1 MSGPEYVRYGGGRK
15 RRAEV
20 LAPLAGAITL
30 ATLLGIGAYAFA
42 TAGAACSGDDS
53 VTLDVAVAPGIEPAM
68 VKAARRFNA
77 DRIPTS
83 ARAGRDGGGS
93 GGDGDGRC
101 ARAVVRKADPGAM
114 AALLAG
120 QSVPQATGDR
130 RPDVWIPDSS
140 LWTALA
146 AASGTPAGGAPAGS
160 APASG
165 APAGSAP
172 AGGAPA
178 GGAPAGGGPG
188 GALEVTRTSVARSPI
203 VVGLPRSLAASL
215 SRQGVTATPSW
226 DNLLNAAGGTAG
238 GAVTKNAMIP
248 PGTVRLLVPD
258 PARNAAGMHALVL
271 TDILLANDPNKGAIF
286 TGIVRTAR
294 ESTLPTVEAQF
305 TRFQPT
311 GTGKRPIALASERDV
326 WAFNRTRPAEPAVA
340 LYPQEGTLSLDHP
353 FAITTAD
360 PARRA
365 AARRLERAMGSEA
378 TRADVRE
385 MGYRSPDGKAPGS
398 FGAATGVNP
407 GRPRELPA
415 PRPAAV
421 RQVMQAWSKLSLG
434 IRILTLVDISGTMA
448 EPIAPGIT
456 RLQATARTAQGGLS
470 MMSNDTELGVWAF
483 STKLQG
489 DRDWRELVPVGP
501 LGERIGS
508 ATRRQ
513 AVLSRLGSVRP
524 KATGD
529 TGLFETLTAAYRE
542 MTRTYKAEFGNTVLL
557 FTDGK
562 GNDDPGG
569 PSLERTLADL
579 RETTDPARP
588 VQIVMIGVGRE
599 VDTRELRRIAEV
611 VPGAVYVAESPDQIV
626 KIFLQ
631 ALSRRIGD

>member
-1 MSGPEYVRYGGGRK
+1 
-15 RRAEV
+15 
-20 LAPLAGAITL
+20 
-30 ATLLGIGAYAFA
+30 
-42 TAGAACSGDDS
+42 
-53 VTLDVAVAPGIEPAM
+53 
-68 VKAARRFNA
+68 
-77 DRIPTS
+77 
-83 ARAGRDGGGS
+83 
-93 GGDGDGRC
+93 
-101 ARAVVRKADPGAM
+101 
-114 AALLAG
+114 
-120 QSVPQATGDR
+120 
-130 RPDVWIPDSS
+130 VWIPDSS
-140 LWTALA
+140 LWTTLA
-146 AASGTPAGGAPAGS
+146 AAPPGSGSGATPSPSGSPGPASSTPAGGGPGS
-160 APASG
+160 
-165 APAGSAP
+165 
-172 AGGAPA
+172 
-178 GGAPAGGGPG
+178 GPG
-188 GALEVTRTSVARSPI
+188 GALEVTRTSVARSP
-203 VVGLPRSLAASL
+203 VVVALPRTLAASL
-215 SRQGVTATPSW
+215 SRQGVTAAPSW

-238 GAVTKNAMIP
+238 GAVTKNAVIP

-258 PARNAAGMHALVL
+258 PARSAAGMHALVL
-271 TDILLANDPNKGAIF
+271 TDILLANDPNKDAIF

-305 TRFQPT
+305 TRFRPAAT
-311 GTGKRPIALASERDV
+311 GRRPIALASERDV

-353 FAITTAD
+353 YTITTAD

-385 MGYRSPDGKAPGS
+385 LGYRSPDGKAPGS
-398 FGAATGVNP
+398 FTAAAGVNP

-415 PRPAAV
+415 PKPAAV
-421 RQVMQAWSKLSLG
+421 RQVMQSWSKLSLG
-434 IRILTLVDISGTMA
+434 IRILTLLDISGTMA
-448 EPIAPGIT
+448 EPIAPGTT
-456 RLQATARTAQGGLS
+456 RLQATARTAQSGLS

-524 KATGD
+524 KTTGD

-542 MTRTYKAEFGNTVLL
+542 MTRAYKAEFGNTVLL

-579 RETTDPARP
+579 REITDPGRP
-588 VQIVMIGVGRE
+588 VQIVMIGVGRG

-611 VPGAVYVAESPDQIV
+611 VPGGVYVAESPNQIV

>member
-1 MSGPEYVRYGGGRK
+1 MSGSEYGRYGGGG
-15 RRAEV
+15 RRRWAEV
-20 LAPLAGAITL
+20 LVPLAGAVTL

-42 TAGAACSGDDS
+42 SAGAACSGDDT

-68 VKAARRFNA
+68 AKAALRFNT
-77 DRIPTS
+77 DRLPTNV
-83 ARAGRDGGGS
+83 RP
-93 GGDGDGRC
+93 GGDAGGEGGRC

-120 QSVPQATGDR
+120 RSVPQGTGDR

-146 AASGTPAGGAPAGS
+146 AATPASPGS
-160 APASG
+160 TPS
-165 APAGSAP
+165 PSP
-172 AGGAPA
+172 
-178 GGAPAGGGPG
+178 APAGGG
-188 GALEVTRTSVARSPI
+188 AVEVTRTSVARSP
-203 VVGLPRSLAASL
+203 VVVALPRTLAASL
-215 SRQGVTATPSW
+215 ARQGVTAAPSW

-238 GAVTKNAMIP
+238 GAVTKNAVIP
-248 PGTVRLLVPD
+248 PGSVRLLVPD
-258 PARNAAGMHALVL
+258 PARVAAGMHALVL
-271 TDILLANDPNKGAIF
+271 TDILLANDPNKDSIF

-294 ESTLPTVEAQF
+294 ESTLPTVESQF
-305 TRFQPT
+305 TRFRPAAT
-311 GTGKRPIALASERDV
+311 GRQPIALASERDV

-353 FAITTAD
+353 FTITTAD
-360 PARRA
+360 PGRRA
-365 AARRLERAMGSEA
+365 AARRLERAMASEA

-385 MGYRSPDGKAPGS
+385 LGYRSPDGKAPGS
-398 FGAATGVNP
+398 FTAAAGVNP

-415 PRPAAV
+415 PKPAAV
-421 RQVMQAWSKLSLG
+421 RQVMQSWSKLSLG
-434 IRILTLVDISGTMA
+434 IRILTLLDISGTMA

-483 STKLQG
+483 STELQG
-489 DRDWRELVPVGP
+489 DQDWRELVPVGP

-524 KATGD
+524 KTTGD

-542 MTRTYKAEFGNTVLL
+542 MTRTHKAEFGNTVLL

-579 RETTDPARP
+579 REITDPGRP
-588 VQIVMIGVGRE
+588 VQIVMIGVGRD

-611 VPGAVYVAESPDQIV
+611 VPGGVYVAESPDQIV

-631 ALSRRIGD
+631 ALSRRIGE